1 MKIRKLTSYLLAG
14 MIATTIISPKMA
26 FAEETTQNVQ
36 ASANIENKGTIAAK
50 ERVSVHDPSIVKDGN
65 EYYVFG
71 SHIEAAK
78 SKDLQNWTKF
88 TNSYTT
94 PKNTLFGD
102 LSKNLAGSFAWAGEN
117 DSDSYGGYSVWAPCV
132 FWNNDYINADGT
144 KGAYMMYYCTS
155 STYKRSDIGYA
166 VAKNIEGPY
175 TYIDTIIYSGFT
187 KGDAYDSKS
196 TKNTNYINT
205 NIKKLIDNGTLSGVN
220 SNWFANDGAYN
231 TSYAPNAIDPELF
244 YDKDGTLWMNYG
256 SWSGGIY
263 MLQINKETGEAIY
276 PGQDKNAD
284 SVNPTDR
291 YFGTR
296 IAGGYTKSGEGS
308 EIVYDKENG
317 YYYLYMSYGG
327 LAANGGY
334 NIRLFRAKNPN
345 GPYLDEA
352 GNNAALSGNVD
363 NTYCGIKLIGNY
375 KFDCLDVGYKS
386 AGHNSSFIDSD
397 GQMYLIYHTRF
408 NNGTE
413 EHQVRV
419 HQMFINEEGWPVV
432 APYEY
437 SGDKISA
444 SGYSQDD
451 IVGYYQFINHG
462 SENTSKMLNARTV
475 KLNVDNTITG
485 DITGTWSVKNGSY
498 YMVATID
505 GITYKGVFFKQQD
518 ESKYE
523 NKVMTFTAVGSNN
536 QCIWGSKIELN
547 DKQAVEFAAKALEN
561 KIPNTTK
568 TNITLPTTGA
578 LDTKISWSSS
588 NKNSIDADGKV
599 NRTGSDESTILTAT
613 ITKGQATYTK
623 TFSVN
628 VRGKLV
634 NISETPIYKFDFEKL
649 NGSSEIS
656 NSGSK
661 NGNAVLKG
669 SASIIEDKNRGKVL
683 NITNKKGAIKANYL
697 ALPNDTFSN
706 ITENGYTV
714 GMWVNVDTS
723 DNNYWEHSALFE
735 ANGGGQGKY
744 PVTRISSN
752 LYGRINANGSY
763 ADATEIS
770 EGLKADTWEYVTYTV
785 NSKGIHMY
793 INGNEVGSAQ
803 KDLAA
808 CFKGDFLSNMKD
820 VRVGSG
826 DIWSDADIAAAKFD
840 NIAIYNTSLTDEEV
854 EALYNQEVSGT
865 VGK

>member
-36 ASANIENKGTIAAK
+36 ASANIENKVTIAAK

-220 SNWFANDGAYN
+220 SNWFGNDGAYN

-263 MLQINKETGEAIY
+263 MLQINKETGKAIY
-276 PGQDKNAD
+276 PGKDKNTD

-308 EIVYDKENG
+308 EIVYDKQNG

-363 NTYCGIKLIGNY
+363 NAYCGIKLIGNY
-375 KFDCLDVGYKS
+375 KFDCLDLGYKS

-397 GQMYLIYHTRF
+397 GQMYLVYHTRF
-408 NNGTE
+408 DNGTE

-437 SGDKISA
+437 NGDKISI
-444 SGYSQDD
+444 SGYSKDD

-462 SENTSKMLNARTV
+462 SENSSKMLNTV
-475 KLNVDNTITG
+475 TAKLNSDNTITG

-498 YMVATID
+498 YMDATIA
-505 GITYKGVFFKQQD
+505 GVTYKGVFFKQQD

-536 QCIWGSKIELN
+536 QCIWGSKIKLN
-547 DKQAVEFAAKALEN
+547 DKQAVEFAAKALESS
-561 KIPNTTK
+561 IPNTTK
-568 TNITLPTTGA
+568 TNITLPKTGA
-578 LDTKISWSSS
+578 LDTTISWTSS
-588 NKNSIDADGKV
+588 NKNSIDVDGKV
-599 NRTGSDESTILTAT
+599 KRIGNDESTVLIAK
-613 ITKGQATYTK
+613 ITKGKAVYTK
-623 TFSVN
+623 TFSVT
-628 VRGKLV
+628 VKGKLA

-649 NGSSEIS
+649 NSSSEVS

-661 NGNAVLKG
+661 NGNAILKG
-669 SASIIEDKNRGKVL
+669 SASIVEDQNRGKVL
-683 NITNKKGAIKANYL
+683 NITNNKGAIKVNYL
-697 ALPNDTFSN
+697 ALPTDAFSK
-706 ITENGYTV
+706 ITDSGYTV
-714 GMWVNVDTS
+714 SMWVNVNTS
-723 DNNYWEHSALFE
+723 DINYWEHSALFE

-744 PVTRISSN
+744 PVTRISAN

-770 EGLKADTWEYVTYTV
+770 EGLKTNTWEYVTYTV
-785 NSKGIHMY
+785 NSKGIHVY
-793 INGNEVGSAQ
+793 VNGNEVGSVQ
-803 KDLAA
+803 KDLAS
-808 CFKGDFLSNMKD
+808 CFKDDFLSNMKD